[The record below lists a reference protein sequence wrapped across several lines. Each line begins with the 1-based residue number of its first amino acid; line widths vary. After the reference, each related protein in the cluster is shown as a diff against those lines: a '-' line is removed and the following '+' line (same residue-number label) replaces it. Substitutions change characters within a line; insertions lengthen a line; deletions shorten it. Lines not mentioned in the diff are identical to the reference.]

1 MLHQKKVLIF
11 LSLFFILFFGCI
23 NENDLT
29 LEQRS
34 YQLSKQIM
42 CPICDA
48 QTLDQSQSQLAKD
61 MKVTISNQLSE
72 GKTNEQ
78 IREFFV
84 NRYGEEVLAY
94 PPQKGLNIFLWII
107 PTTIFVTGVLIILN
121 TYKNIKKR
129 K

>member
-1 MLHQKKVLIF
+1 MLHQKKVLIY
-11 LSLFFILFFGCI
+11 LSLFFILSFGCI

-84 NRYGEEVLAY
+84 NRYGLS
-94 PPQKGLNIFLWII
+94 
-107 PTTIFVTGVLIILN
+107 LIHI
-121 TYKNIKKR
+121 
-129 K
+129 

>member
-1 MLHQKKVLIF
+1 
-11 LSLFFILFFGCI
+11 
-23 NENDLT
+23 
-29 LEQRS
+29 
-34 YQLSKQIM
+34 M

-72 GKTNEQ
+72 GKKNEQ

-94 PPQKGLNIFLWII
+94 RPQKGLNIFLWII
-107 PTTIFVTGVLIILN
+107 PTTIFVTGILIILN